1 MTMPE
6 PMKILCVCG
15 LGMGTS
21 LILHMTVEAAVNRMG
36 LEAEIDHTDLSS
48 ARSMGPDVVV
58 GQGMH
63 PEELEGIA
71 PVIVAVDDFLDD
83 GAVEQK
89 LRAGFA
95 EAGWSGC

>member
-1 MTMPE
+1 
-6 PMKILCVCG
+6 
-15 LGMGTS
+15 
-21 LILHMTVEAAVNRMG
+21 
-36 LEAEIDHTDLSS
+36 
-48 ARSMGPDVVV
+48 MGPDVVV

-63 PEELEGIA
+63 TEELEGIA